1 MVFFPNETGRR
12 TRIVARLFRTLRL
25 WLPSDHRR
33 RIKTE
38 ERAKVVV
45 AVWGAEFIEFFAA
58 LAILHLGNF
67 TKKKIIEYFL
77 YIILVQFIL
86 FFKLFFC
93 KIASPARNWINS
105 VPQTA
110 ATTFALSFFFI
121 LLLCFRQGRKQLLV
135 QFGGVAIVVQTTSC
149 TSPSLRQSY
158 KK

>member
-86 FFKLFFC
+86 FFKLSYC

-110 ATTFALSFFFI
+110 APTFALSFFFI
-121 LLLCFRQGRKQLLV
+121 LLLCFRQGQKQLLV
-135 QFGGVAIVVQTTSC
+135 QFGGVYIVIGFVYMITVLEWMS
-149 TSPSLRQSY
+149 S
-158 KK
+158 